1 VEGDRLDALA
11 DCRTRGAGA
20 PSCGSPS
27 PTPRR
32 MAAGAWSRTSRRRT
46 CGFFERLGWSAYRD
60 PENYLGRTHQP
71 MHITLNS
78 G

>member
-1 VEGDRLDALA
+1 
-11 DCRTRGAGA
+11 
-20 PSCGSPS
+20 
-27 PTPRR
+27 